1 MRRKEFLAAL
11 AFVLLIAPP
20 IQQAQV
26 QTEQILLDTPSPQR
40 ARQWLFSMTEEPH
53 VSGTPAQLKVIEFVR
68 DRFKEFGLDTET
80 VKYDVFINHPVSVSL
95 RITQPKE
102 EKLSLVEDVYARD
115 KDSTP
120 QGEFPAFH
128 GYGASGKAAGQI
140 VYANYGSPADF
151 ERLKSL
157 GISVEG
163 RIVLVRYGGAF
174 RGLKVKE
181 SQERGAAG
189 VLIFSDPA
197 DDGYMRGDIYP
208 DGPWRPPSAIQR
220 GSVQFLSTQPGDPST
235 PGYPSNAG
243 ARRVSRDRMETVP
256 RIPSLPIAY
265 REAEKLLRD
274 LGGPR
279 VPDPWQGGLP
289 FSYHVGPGPVGVEMD
304 VQMDDALR
312 PIYNVIAR
320 IPGSVEPDRWVIL
333 GNHTDAWTPGAGDPN
348 SGTAVLLE
356 TARSL
361 SAALKSGWK
370 PRRTILLCAWDA
382 EEYGLVGST
391 EWAEDH
397 AAELQAKAVA
407 YINLD
412 VAVGGTEF
420 SSSGVP
426 SLRDLMREVTARVA
440 EPREGGMIG
449 TQWERRLKESWA
461 SSAPVALD
469 GAEQTFELQL
479 GRLGSGSDYTA
490 FLDNLG
496 IPSLDFGFGGA
507 NGPYHSVYD
516 NFFWMSHFGDPEF
529 IYHQAAARIYG
540 LLAFRLASDK
550 VVPLRFSN
558 YGSALMDDL
567 NAIRTDVIRRA
578 RLAVGQAFKPDFT
591 AIVAAI
597 RDFDSAGRD
606 LDRAAGRLA
615 SSDNNAALARFN
627 DGIIQVE
634 RAFLNNEG
642 LPNRPWFRHQLIAP
656 GLTTGYAAW
665 PFPGLREAVE
675 KRDSAMFGNESRKII
690 AALKAGADRL
700 RAAAR

>member
-1 MRRKEFLAAL
+1 M
-11 AFVLLIAPP
+11 
-20 IQQAQV
+20 
-26 QTEQILLDTPSPQR
+26 DTPSPQR
-40 ARQWLFSMTEEPH
+40 ARQWLFALTEEPH
-53 VSGTPAQLKVIEFVR
+53 VAGTPAQQKVVEFVR
-68 DRFKEFGLDTET
+68 DRFKEFGLATEM
-80 VKYDVFINHPVSVSL
+80 VKYDVFLNYPKSVSL
-95 RITQPKE
+95 RITEPRE
-102 EKLSLVEDVYARD
+102 EKLALVEDVYSRD
-115 KDSTP
+115 KDSTS

-140 VYANYGSPADF
+140 VYVNYGSPADF
-151 ERLKSL
+151 DRLKSM

-181 SQERGAAG
+181 SQDRGAAG
-189 VLIFSDPA
+189 VLIYSDPE

-208 DGPWRPPSAIQR
+208 EGPWRPASGIQR
-220 GSVQFLSTQPGDPST
+220 GSVQFLSTQPGDPGT
-235 PGYPSNAG
+235 PGYASISS
-243 ARRVSRDRMETVP
+243 ARRLARNQMETLP
-256 RIPSLPIAY
+256 KIPSLPIAY

-274 LGGPR
+274 IGGPR
-279 VPDPWQGGLP
+279 VPDAWQGGLP
-289 FSYHVGPGPVGVEMD
+289 FSYHVGPGPVAVELD
-304 VQMDDALR
+304 VQMDEGLR
-312 PIYNVIAR
+312 PITNVIAR

-333 GNHTDAWTPGAGDPN
+333 GNHTDAWTPGAVDPN
-348 SGTAVLLE
+348 SGTAALIE

-361 SAALKSGWK
+361 SAALKAGWK

-391 EWAEDH
+391 EWAEEH
-397 AAELQAKAVA
+397 AAELQAKTVA
-407 YINLD
+407 YVNLD
-412 VAVGGTEF
+412 SAVSGTDF

-426 SLRDLMREVTARVA
+426 SLRDLMRQVA
-440 EPREGGMIG
+440 AKIPEPRQGGMVG
-449 TQWERRLKESWA
+449 PVWEKRLKESWA

-479 GRLGSGSDYTA
+479 GRMGSGSDYTA

-496 IPSLDFGFGGA
+496 IPSIDFGFGGN

-529 IYHQAAARIYG
+529 IYHQAAARIFG
-540 LLAFRLASDK
+540 LLAMRLASDK
-550 VVPLRFSN
+550 VAPLRFSN
-558 YGSALMDDL
+558 YGAALMDDL

-578 RLAVGQAFKPDFT
+578 RTAEGPAFRPDFT
-591 AIVAAI
+591 ALAAVI
-597 RDFDSAGRD
+597 REFDAAGRD
-606 LDRAAGRLA
+606 VDKVADRLA

-627 DGIIQVE
+627 DAIMQVE
-634 RAFLNNEG
+634 RAFLNDEG
-642 LPNRPWFRHQLIAP
+642 LPKRPWFRHQLIAP

-675 KRDSAMFGNESRKII
+675 KKDSAMFDAEAKKVI
-690 AALKAGADRL
+690 AALKAGAGRL